1 MEKPAS
7 AATVG
12 VEGLELKLQAQIL
25 NPLPTLFFL
34 CEAVCILLRKSVST
48 IIQTKKER

>member
-12 VEGLELKLQAQIL
+12 VEGLELKLQAQF
-25 NPLPTLFFL
+25 PTPFQTYSSSSKALFMLQCKF
-34 CEAVCILLRKSVST
+34 VSA
-48 IIQTKKER
+48 II